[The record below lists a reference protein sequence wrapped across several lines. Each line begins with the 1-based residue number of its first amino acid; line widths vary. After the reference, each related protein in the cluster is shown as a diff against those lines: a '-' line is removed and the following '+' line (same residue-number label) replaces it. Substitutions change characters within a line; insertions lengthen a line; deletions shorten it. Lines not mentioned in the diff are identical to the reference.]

1 MTVED
6 QASILE
12 VENRGE
18 GAGVEILVGCRVI
31 LRREGCEA
39 GAKVSFESLKGSETH
54 CRTFQR
60 SGQLAD

>member
-6 QASILE
+6 QAGILE
-12 VENRGE
+12 VENRCE

-31 LRREGCEA
+31 LRGKGREA
-39 GAKVSFESLKGSETH
+39 GVKVSFESFKGSETH

-60 SGQLAD
+60 SR